1 MLILRHNTLSSDEL
15 FQIER
20 KLLKANSTEHT
31 RDDDEQQQ
39 LATLDFNLHGK
50 SRADIYGLLLVCFQ
64 NLDLLNKLGWT
75 PSVLLD
81 FFIDVDQGYH
91 PNAYHSFHHA
101 VDVTLVLYY
110 MVQEFD
116 IVYYLS
122 PIDIALLFIAGL
134 CHDIGHPGLNNNYQV
149 NMKTN
154 LACQY
159 NNHSVLESY
168 SCSLAL
174 DLVEKHRLLTTIES
188 CSHQQG
194 DTMTER
200 EAKLA
205 LVKMI
210 LATDMI
216 FHYELQENM
225 AAILDLFQPDDN
237 NGGICSMTHKHIE
250 KKRESISTLSSSD
263 NSKNNSTDTT
273 TLHTEGNIDENQE
286 VTFVTPHLRDIF
298 ANLGENSPLLYFLER
313 YNLNTPCQDQPSTPP
328 SPTLGSP
335 VITNA
340 KVPPNT
346 YIPTPF
352 PSLSSSS
359 SSSSVTDN
367 TATTIKSH
375 TQDRSDD
382 GSEDHDTKK
391 RNSNCEPSS
400 PLLPPQQPNVP
411 LPPQTIIDNT
421 GGLCLGRDD
430 RLILCQT
437 LLHAADISN
446 PLRPWPICYI
456 WSQRVCTEFFH
467 QGDMER
473 MNGLPNSPNMDR
485 QKTNQ
490 LTVGLQFSDYVVSP
504 YFEIFAALFPKADTL
519 LELLKSNRLRWLD
532 TIQNENKSKKRRWSM
547 QQKQHQYSSSA
558 DDEENGNDDTNSRI
572 SMDQEWE
579 PQDAK
584 ETNQN
589 EASNFEEEDDYFDD
603 YDHIPDPLVPAGVLN
618 PSGRRVSVAAG
629 MAVIPNDLEKRTI
642 GTGSRRRVYWG
653 IRSASYADAIHHVK
667 SHQQRLAHHANH
679 SQRSSSLGGDHLMRS
694 SHGSEG
700 KFRRN
705 SEQNFSPSLT

>member
-1 MLILRHNTLSSDEL
+1 
-15 FQIER
+15 
-20 KLLKANSTEHT
+20 
-31 RDDDEQQQ
+31 
-39 LATLDFNLHGK
+39 
-50 SRADIYGLLLVCFQ
+50 
-64 NLDLLNKLGWT
+64 
-75 PSVLLD
+75 
-81 FFIDVDQGYH
+81 
-91 PNAYHSFHHA
+91 
-101 VDVTLVLYY
+101 

-174 DLVEKHRLLTTIES
+174 DLVEKHHLLTTIES
-188 CSHQQG
+188 YSHQQG

-237 NGGICSMTHKHIE
+237 NGGVCSITHKHIE
-250 KKRESISTLSSSD
+250 EKKESISTVSSSD
-263 NSKNNSTDTT
+263 NSKNNSALQTQ
-273 TLHTEGNIDENQE
+273 GNTDENEE
-286 VTFVTPHLRDIF
+286 VTFVTPRLRDIF

-313 YNLNTPCQDQPSTPP
+313 YNLKPPCQDQRSTS

-340 KVPPNT
+340 KVPPNS

-359 SSSSVTDN
+359 SSSSVTDT

-375 TQDRSDD
+375 TQYHSDD
-382 GSEDHDTKK
+382 DSDDHDTKK
-391 RNSNCEPSS
+391 RTSNCEPSS
-400 PLLPPQQPNVP
+400 PPPPPQQQPNVP

-504 YFEIFAALFPKADTL
+504 YFEIFAALFPKADAL

-532 TIQNENKSKKRRWSM
+532 TIQNENKGKKRRRSM
-547 QQKQHQYSSSA
+547 QQKQQQYLSSA
-558 DDEENGNDDTNSRI
+558 DEEEDVTDNNNSSI
-572 SMDQEWE
+572 SIDQEWE
-579 PQDAK
+579 QQGTK
-584 ETNQN
+584 EANQN
-589 EASNFEEEDDYFDD
+589 EANNLDEEDDYFDD

-679 SQRSSSLGGDHLMRS
+679 SQRSSSLGGDHLMHS
-694 SHGSEG
+694 SHGTHG
-700 KFRRN
+700 KLRRN